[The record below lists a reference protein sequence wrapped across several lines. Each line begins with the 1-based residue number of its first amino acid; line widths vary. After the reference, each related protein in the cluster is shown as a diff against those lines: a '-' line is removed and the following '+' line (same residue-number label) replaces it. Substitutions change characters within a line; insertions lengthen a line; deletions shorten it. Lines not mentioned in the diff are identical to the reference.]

1 MLFARAPVAQLDRA
15 LVYETKGHRFES
27 CRARHFSGQDR
38 LVLFHAEHVSQLFD
52 EPAGGGYCMS
62 SERCPICGS
71 ETLDVIEDMSPPF
84 RVHVCR
90 ECDTG
95 FVLPTPDEAFLA
107 AAYNSDY
114 YELWKAERGN
124 RNILRQRRLQ
134 ALSDAGLRPP
144 LLDVGCG
151 DGGFLRLL
159 KNQNVDAEGTE
170 LSADAVAAVSTELD
184 IPVHQGE
191 LVDLDLPAGKFGTVT
206 FWHTLEHHRN
216 PLGALREA
224 YRVLAP
230 GGLLAVA
237 VPNRD
242 NPVFRGAY
250 RLLKGRP
257 PALFTPED
265 RELHLYHFTPTSL
278 PRVLATA
285 GFENTTVGPDR
296 AQIRLDKRIVDRIA
310 LVVSA
315 ISGRRWWNA
324 QLAVAHKPE
333 I

>member
-1 MLFARAPVAQLDRA
+1 M
-15 LVYETKGHRFES
+15 
-27 CRARHFSGQDR
+27 
-38 LVLFHAEHVSQLFD
+38 
-52 EPAGGGYCMS
+52 
-62 SERCPICGS
+62 
-71 ETLDVIEDMSPPF
+71 
-84 RVHVCR
+84 
-90 ECDTG
+90 
-95 FVLPTPDEAFLA
+95 
-107 AAYNSDY
+107 
-114 YELWKAERGN
+114 
-124 RNILRQRRLQ
+124 
-134 ALSDAGLRPP
+134 
-144 LLDVGCG
+144 
-151 DGGFLRLL
+151 
-159 KNQNVDAEGTE
+159 
-170 LSADAVAAVSTELD
+170 
-184 IPVHQGE
+184 
-191 LVDLDLPAGKFGTVT
+191 T

-216 PLGALREA
+216 PLDTLREA

-296 AQIRLDKRIVDRIA
+296 TQIRLDKRIVDRIA

-324 QLAVAHKPE
+324 QLAIAHKPE